1 MTKAVTQS
9 LSIRIALEGGKMN
22 RRLSRSTAP
31 HAVRT
36 RAVKYAV
43 ILGMLLLPA
52 FGPNELVQFSPAAA
66 TTMAPGLGDQ
76 HWYGFGSHQLTD
88 RMTLKVNVAN
98 GNLVL
103 ETSDLKIAGTGL
115 DLSIGRTY
123 NSLSG
128 NSTDLGTSWTLNDG
142 ADVYL
147 TVQTNGDADFQGPSG
162 YVETFTK
169 NLDGSFTS
177 PAGINA
183 TLVENAGGGYTLT
196 FHKNSEQYNFDSA
209 GVFTSDVDQ
218 NGNTISFA
226 YDTGG
231 VLATITDTQG
241 RVVTVASSGGLISS
255 LTDVAS
261 RAVTYTY
268 SGSDLTGYTDA
279 NGETTSYAYNSH
291 LLTQMTDPNG
301 NVTNIDYD
309 ANNHDVVYNF
319 DSLGR
324 VTSRHYSGMSGMS
337 TTYTANN
344 DVASVTN
351 GSVTNYS
358 YDANNN
364 LTSVV
369 VPVGTSSLSTS
380 FSYTDSARPY
390 YPTSQTD
397 PQGNTLA
404 YSYDTNGNLVSTVDD
419 LSTDNTYSYTY
430 NSDGTLD
437 TITDAMGGVTTYGYD
452 SSGNLTSVTP
462 PSPLGQTTI
471 VPDTLS
477 RVASRTDGKGQV
489 TTYTYDDLD
498 RITHILY
505 NNGSTEDYTFDADGN
520 QTQLV
525 DGDTTTYTYDALNR
539 MTMKAV
545 ASDPN
550 DHPIS
555 DSYDGLGNITSETQG
570 LQTYTYDY
578 DTKDRL
584 STVTDPGGSQI
595 TYSYTGADW
604 VTQMAYPLS
613 AVTTSFTYDNAGRIT
628 RVQSPTDTFS
638 YSYTDSAG
646 NATALR
652 QSETDGY
659 NATHYTYDALNR
671 LTAASGAQ
679 NYTYTY
685 DGNGNRLSKAGY
697 GGYGSATYTYNA
709 ANEMTAAG
717 STTYFYDANGNET
730 GNSAGLSITYN
741 SRNQTSRIRPAGSYQ
756 QTAVGFRGVG
766 QGEMVADGSVALR
779 GNRLGIGQAD
789 HFSGSTTTYFEHDS
803 DGAVLGEHIQ
813 ETGCYVWSLCQYY
826 YTFDGRGNVQSVVGA
841 AGVVGA
847 RYTYDP
853 YGNITST
860 TGGPYGA
867 APTDNPFKF
876 GGAYGATSVDNTGL
890 VKIGE
895 RFYDPSIG
903 RWTQADPSS
912 YQTAIGTRPD
922 VDALSTSTLFPSGV
936 KNWKPSAPTCS
947 LSHPQ
952 SLNYYTYANDDP
964 INNVDPSGLGITNC
978 MLDILGFG
986 IAVVALFA
994 PATTFWAIVALVGYL
1009 TAAQALMECIE
1020 KETPRYWGGNQ

>member
-1 MTKAVTQS
+1 
-9 LSIRIALEGGKMN
+9 
-22 RRLSRSTAP
+22 
-31 HAVRT
+31 
-36 RAVKYAV
+36 
-43 ILGMLLLPA
+43 MLLLPA
-52 FGPNELVQFSPAAA
+52 FGPNGLIHFSPAAA

-76 HWYGFGSHQLTD
+76 QYYGFWSHQLTD

-115 DLSIGRTY
+115 DLDLGRTY

-128 NSTDLGTSWTLNDG
+128 NSTDFGTSWTLNSG
-142 ADVYL
+142 GDVHL
-147 TVQTNGDADFQGPSG
+147 AIQTNGDADFQGPSG
-162 YVETFTK
+162 YVETFAK
-169 NLDGSFTS
+169 NTNGSFTS

-183 TLVENAGGGYTLT
+183 TLVENAGGDYTRT
-196 FHKNSEQYNFDSA
+196 FHKNSEQYNFDST

-226 YDTGG
+226 YDTSGT
-231 VLATITDTQG
+231 LASITDTQG
-241 RVVTVASSGGLISS
+241 RVVTVTSSGGLIGSM
-255 LTDVAS
+255 TDVAS
-261 RAVTYTY
+261 RAVDYTYT
-268 SGSDLTGYTDA
+268 GSDLTGYVDA
-279 NGETTSYAYNSH
+279 NGETTIYSYSSH
-291 LLTQMTDPNG
+291 LLTQITDPNG
-301 NVTNIDYD
+301 NETKIAYDSSNRVSLITFVTNLSTGSGPTTSFAYGALLTTLTN
-309 ANNHDVVYNF
+309 ANNHSVVYNF

-324 VTSRHYSGMSGMS
+324 VTSTHYSGVPGTS
-337 TTYTANN
+337 TSYTTNN
-344 DVASVTN
+344 DVASVSDGLGNQT
-351 GSVTNYS
+351 TYS

-364 LTSVV
+364 LTSIV
-369 VPVGTSSLSTS
+369 VPVGTAPGDFSTMTTS
-380 FSYTDSARPY
+380 FTYTDSAHPY

-404 YSYDTNGNLVSTVDD
+404 YTYDANGNLVSTVDD
-419 LSTDNTYSYTY
+419 LTTNNTYSYTY

-498 RITHILY
+498 RITQILY

-525 DGDTTTYTYDALNR
+525 DSTGTTTYTYDALNR
-539 MTMKAV
+539 LKTKTF
-545 ASDPN
+545 PN
-550 DHPIS
+550 GSHITDN
-555 DSYDGLGNITSETQG
+555 YDGLGNITSETQG
-570 LQTYTYDY
+570 INTYTYSY
-578 DTKDRL
+578 DSKDRI
-584 STVTDPGGSQI
+584 STVTDPGGGQV
-595 TYSYTGADW
+595 TYSYNSADW
-604 VTQMAYPLS
+604 VVQMSYPLS
-613 AVTTSFTYDNAGRIT
+613 PATMAFDYDHAGRIT
-628 RVQSPTDTFS
+628 KVQSSADSFT
-638 YSYTDSAG
+638 YSYKDSAG
-646 NATALR
+646 NGTALR

-659 NATHYTYDALNR
+659 ATTHYTYDALNR
-671 LTAASGAQ
+671 LTGASGAQ
-679 NYTYTY
+679 NYAYTY
-685 DGNGNRLSKAGY
+685 DGNGNRLSKTGY
-697 GGYGSATYTYNA
+697 GGSGSVTYTYNA

-717 STTYFYDANGNET
+717 STTYTYDANGNET
-730 GNSAGLSITYN
+730 GNSAGLAITYN
-741 SRNQTSRIRPAGSYQ
+741 AKNQTGLINPPGS
-756 QTAVGFRGVG
+756 APSASVGFRGDG
-766 QGEMVADGSVALR
+766 QGEMVSDGGVALR
-779 GNRLGIGQAD
+779 GDQFGVSQAD
-789 HFSGSTTTYFEHDS
+789 NFGGTGTAYFERDNQ
-803 DGAVLGEHIQ
+803 GTVLGEKLPAQ
-813 ETGCYVWSLCQYY
+813 GCRFWSQCQYY
-826 YTFDGRGNVQSVVGA
+826 YTFDGRGNVQSVVGP
-841 AGVVGA
+841 AGIVGA
-847 RYTYDP
+847 KYTYDP

-860 TGGPYGA
+860 TGPSWPIGTQ
-867 APTDNPFKF
+867 PTQSAYKF
-876 GGAYGATSVDNTGL
+876 GGAYGATTINNTGL

-895 RFYDPSIG
+895 RFYDPTIG

-922 VDALSTSTLFPSGV
+922 VSALSNSTLFPSGV